1 MSLGANFVSF
11 PAGNIFCQMAC
22 GMLKA
27 IGDFLNTELDE
38 VVRKMFVYSP
48 DVEIADEESH
58 TR

>member
-1 MSLGANFVSF
+1 
-11 PAGNIFCQMAC
+11 MAC